1 MKICGRKI
9 NAVIFDLDGT
19 LLDSS
24 GIWGDIDKE
33 FFAKRN
39 MEIPSS
45 YTDEIAHIGLDEA
58 AILTSQKYCKN
69 EKPEDIL
76 KEWKMASKKQYEEII
91 QLKPNVLKL
100 LEVFKKNNIKLA
112 VATANKKYLYE
123 PCLKRLNVF
132 DYFEFIADVDT
143 VGEGKNSVKLYNYVA
158 DKLNE
163 KPENIVIFEDIHIGL
178 KTAYE
183 NGYLSIAVYDN
194 HSKDEQLKRKYSHL
208 YINDFIEIIE
218 KMD

>member
-1 MKICGRKI
+1 MNICGRKI

-24 GIWGDIDKE
+24 GIWGDIDRD

-39 MEIPSS
+39 MAIPPT

-58 AILTSQKYCKN
+58 AILTAQKYCIN

-76 KEWKMASKKQYEEII
+76 HEWRQASKKQYEEII
-91 QLKPNVLKL
+91 NLKPNVLQL
-100 LEVFKKNNIKLA
+100 LEVLKKNNIKLA

-123 PCLKRLNVF
+123 PCLKRLKVY

-143 VGEGKNSVKLYNYVA
+143 VGEGKNSVKLYNFVA

-163 KPENIVIFEDIHIGL
+163 EPSNVAVFEDIHIGL

-183 NGYLSIAVYDN
+183 NGYFSIAVYDF
-194 HSKDEQLKRKYSHL
+194 HSKDEELKRKYSHI
-208 YINDFIEIIE
+208 YINDFKEIIE

>member
-24 GIWGDIDKE
+24 GIWGEIDKE

-39 MEIPSS
+39 MEIPST

-69 EKPEDIL
+69 ERPEDIL
-76 KEWKMASKKQYEEII
+76 QEWRQASIKHYEEII
-91 QLKPNVLKL
+91 KLKPNVLEL
-100 LEVFKKNNIKLA
+100 LEILKKNNVKLA
-112 VATANKKYLYE
+112 VATANKRYLYE

-158 DKLNE
+158 KKLNE
-163 KPENIVIFEDIHIGL
+163 SL
-178 KTAYE
+178 
-183 NGYLSIAVYDN
+183 
-194 HSKDEQLKRKYSHL
+194 
-208 YINDFIEIIE
+208 
-218 KMD
+218 

>member
-9 NAVIFDLDGT
+9 NAIIFDLDGT

-39 MEIPSS
+39 MEIPS
-45 YTDEIAHIGLDEA
+45 TFTEEIVHIGLDEA
-58 AILTSQKYCKN
+58 AVLTAQKYCKD

-76 KEWKMASKKQYEEII
+76 YEWKQASRKHYEKLI
-91 QLKPNVLKL
+91 QLKPYALEL
-100 LEVFKKNNIKLA
+100 LEILKKNNVKLA
-112 VATANKKYLYE
+112 VATANKRYLYE
-123 PCLKRLNVF
+123 PCLKRLNVY
-132 DYFEFIADVDT
+132 DYFDFIADVDI

-158 DKLNE
+158 DRLNE
-163 KPENIVIFEDIHIGL
+163 KPSNIAVFEDIYIGL
-178 KTAYE
+178 KTAFE
-183 NGYLSIAVYDN
+183 NGYFSIAVYD
-194 HSKDEQLKRKYSHL
+194 HHDKDENLKKKYSHV
-208 YINDFIEIIE
+208 YINDFKEIIE